1 MDNTQEDTANMEQ
14 LKRKI
19 GKQLK
24 TTLSKNIYDNRLS
37 NIDEDADELLR
48 QSAVWEE
55 PLRTKLIQ
63 TNLLLILIAL
73 WFSALY

>member
-48 QSAVWEE
+48 QSAV
-55 PLRTKLIQ
+55 
-63 TNLLLILIAL
+63 
-73 WFSALY
+73 